1 MTHRSH
7 FTTTLSCVGA
17 ALTLVMASPRTAQHS
32 VRKHLISNGGNAASS
47 TTHTFNASLGQPV
60 IGIVQRHPKHLEQG
74 FWYGASRIHD
84 ANGWHTTVTLPH
96 IEGRNGDLIE
106 IPITMVSTQK
116 MLVAGVKHW
125 TARIRF
131 NKSMLEPRG
140 VSSVEEAD
148 NYYIVTLKGTATDTI
163 QRLASFSA
171 FVRLGNDTATDL
183 TFESFSWDEPSR
195 MRIYTET
202 GSFTDLSIC
211 KAGGPRLTAVAGH
224 PVLRVTPQPITDKG
238 EVICDFGQP
247 EDIQVVIY
255 DGNGTAVRELFTG
268 SVPAGEFRMP
278 FATMDLAAGPYV
290 MSVRTRWHS
299 VAEQFIIVR

>member
-1 MTHRSH
+1 MIHQAYL
-7 FTTTLSCVGA
+7 TTTLTCVGMA
-17 ALTLVMASPRTAQHS
+17 ITLVMASPLTAQHS
-32 VRKHLISNGGNAASS
+32 VRKYLISNGGNAATSVNN
-47 TTHTFNASLGQPV
+47 TFNGSLGQPV

-84 ANGWHTTVTLPH
+84 ANGWHTTVTLPQ
-96 IEGRNGDLIE
+96 ITGRNGQTIE

-116 MLVAGVKHW
+116 MFVAGVKHW

-131 NKSMLEPRG
+131 NKSMLEPRDLTTI
-140 VSSVEEAD
+140 EEAD
-148 NYYIVTLKGTATDTI
+148 KHYIVTLKGRATDTI
-163 QRLASFSA
+163 QRLASFRA

-183 TFESFSWDEPSR
+183 TFESFTWDEPSR
-195 MRIYTET
+195 MRIYAEN
-202 GSFTDLSIC
+202 GLFTDLSIC

-224 PVLRVTPQPITDKG
+224 PILRVMPQPITDKG
-238 EVICDFGQP
+238 EVICDFGQA

-268 SVPAGEFRMP
+268 SVPAGEFRLP
-278 FATMDLAAGPYV
+278 FTTMDLAAGPYV